1 MDLFLKVRRRFFKKN
16 MATNLPPNPTG
27 RKTTSLEKAQSVG
40 ILFDATDAKDR
51 QTVADFAA
59 KLARL
64 GKKVRLLG
72 FVHIPEKLV
81 PADLP
86 FVHFTKKNTN
96 WYGRPATEKAEAF
109 CKEKFDLMLCLF
121 SGENRPLEWIAARS
135 SARMKAGGALHFYK
149 NLDLTV
155 EIAAGKDLGELIA
168 QLEFYFKRLVVAE
181 RRALAEVA

>member
-1 MDLFLKVRRRFFKKN
+1 
-16 MATNLPPNPTG
+16 MATNLPPNPTS
-27 RKTTSLEKAQSVG
+27 RKTTNLENAKSVG
-40 ILFDATDAKDR
+40 ILFDATDPKNR

-64 GKKVRLLG
+64 GKKTRLLG
-72 FVHIPEKLV
+72 FVNLTEKQV
-81 PADLP
+81 PTELP
-86 FVHFTKKNTN
+86 FVHFNKKNTN
-96 WYGRPATEKAEAF
+96 WYGRPTSDKAEAF

-155 EIAAGKDLGELIA
+155 EIGPGKDLTELIA
-168 QLEFYFKRLVVAE
+168 QLEFYFKRLIVAE
-181 RRALAEVA
+181 TRVFAEVG